1 MLDFVVSLP
10 KEPAIT
16 ISKHRIKSLKTIP
29 EPFYG
34 NMDFKSFKTQKMDPF
49 EVHPFS
55 AFSKNWSKVPCPSPR
70 RERLPLLAP
79 GRPPNDMDAYGWFQK
94 WSYPKMDGENNGK
107 PY

>member
-29 EPFYG
+29 EPFSKVSKKIVHNG

-55 AFSKNWSKVPCPSPR
+55 AYTKKWSKVPCPSPR

-79 GRPPNDMDAYGWFQK
+79 GRPPIYHEDFC
-94 WSYPKMDGENNGK
+94 
-107 PY
+107 